1 MSASVPH
8 VLITTAP
15 FAEKNRE
22 PLDLLERA
30 GYSYLVNPFGRK
42 ITEEDYLTLIP
53 EVDALVAG
61 TEPIT
66 ARVMAA
72 APKLKVISRVGIGLD
87 NVDLIEARARGI
99 AVSYTPD
106 APSPAVAELTIGL
119 MLSLLRGIHVANPGA
134 HAGQWKRIMGRRL
147 NQLTTGII
155 GVGRI
160 GSRVVNLLR
169 PFGGRILAHDI
180 APDPSIE
187 GVEWVDRERL
197 LAESDVVSV
206 HVPLTALTQGLIGP
220 AELGA
225 MKRDAV
231 LINTARGG
239 IVDEAAL
246 AEALR
251 ARRIAAAAIDVFRVE
266 PYAGELCGLDN
277 CLLTSHMGS
286 MSEDCRYRM
295 EYEAVTNAI
304 RYLNGETLEQLVPE
318 SEYAL
323 RASLQVSR

>member
-1 MSASVPH
+1 MPH

-22 PLDLLERA
+22 PLELLERE
-30 GYSYLVNPFGRK
+30 GYTYLVNPFGRK

-119 MLSLLRGIHVANPGA
+119 MLSLLRGIHTANPGA
-134 HAGQWKRIMGRRL
+134 HAGKWQRIMGRRL
-147 NQLTTGII
+147 NQSTVGVI
-155 GVGRI
+155 GAGRI
-160 GSRVVNLLR
+160 GGRVVNLLR
-169 PFGGRILAHDI
+169 PFGGRIIAHDI
-180 APDPSIE
+180 VPSPAVE
-187 GVEWVDRERL
+187 GVEWVGLPQL
-197 LAESDVVSV
+197 LAEADVISI
-206 HVPLTALTQGLIGP
+206 HVPLTGQTMGLVG
-220 AELGA
+220 AEELAA
-225 MKRDAV
+225 MKKDAV

-246 AEALR
+246 AQVLR
-251 ARRIAAAAIDVFRVE
+251 ARAIGGAAIDVFRVE
-266 PYAGELCGLDN
+266 PYSGELCGLDN

-286 MSEDCRYRM
+286 MSEDCRFTM
-295 EYEAVTNAI
+295 EYEAVANAI
-304 RYLNGETLEQLVPE
+304 KFLKHEPIEQLVPE

-323 RASLQVSR
+323 RASLQAAR

>member
-1 MSASVPH
+1 MPH

-22 PLDLLERA
+22 PLELLERE
-30 GYSYLVNPFGRK
+30 GYSYLVNPFGRR

-72 APKLKVISRVGIGLD
+72 APRLKVISRVGIGLD

-106 APSPAVAELTIGL
+106 APSPAVAELTLGL
-119 MLSLLRGIHVANPGA
+119 MLSLLRGIHTANPGA
-134 HAGQWKRIMGRRL
+134 HAGKWQRIMGRRL
-147 NQLTTGII
+147 AQVTVGII

-160 GSRVVNLLR
+160 GGRVVNLLR
-169 PFGGRILAHDI
+169 SFGGRMLAHDI
-180 APDPSIE
+180 APDRSIE
-187 GVEWVDRERL
+187 GVEWVGLPEL
-197 LAESDVVSV
+197 LAQADVISI
-206 HVPLTALTQGLIGP
+206 HVPLTAHTLGLIGE
-220 AELGA
+220 AELAA

-246 AEALR
+246 AGALR
-251 ARRIAAAAIDVFRVE
+251 ARRIAGAAIDVFRVE
-266 PYAGELCGLDN
+266 PYSGELCGLDN

-286 MSEDCRYRM
+286 MSEDCRYTM
-295 EYEAVTNAI
+295 EREAVTNAI
-304 RYLNGETLEQLVPE
+304 RFLKGEPLEQLVPDT
-318 SEYAL
+318 EYAL
-323 RASLQVSR
+323 RASMQAAR